1 MVQRVVLTNNGLK
14 FSALEDGKG
23 PLVLCLHGFPDNYH
37 SFDRQM
43 PALVDVGY
51 RVVAPM
57 IRGYESQ
64 SQPADGDY
72 HLNKMVEDVVAWI
85 DQLGEEKIHLVGHD
99 WGALIGY
106 LTANM
111 FPDRLLSLTTFAIP
125 PLQDLPTAVRKNPRQ
140 ILLSWY
146 TIFFQLRGLSD
157 WWVERSDWQFIEKLW
172 RDWSPDWNIPQQTL
186 DSVKQTFAQPGVK
199 KAALT
204 YYRHSFDRSSA
215 QARIIASTME
225 QKTHV
230 PTLAIGGWNDGC
242 MSARLYD
249 SAARPEDF
257 PAGLRIERLDGA
269 GHFLHQEQPARV
281 NELLLSWLNQHDVR

>member
-85 DQLGEEKIHLVGHD
+85 DQLDEEKIHLVGHD

-140 ILLSWY
+140 ILLS
-146 TIFFQLRGLSD
+146 
-157 WWVERSDWQFIEKLW
+157 
-172 RDWSPDWNIPQQTL
+172 
-186 DSVKQTFAQPGVK
+186 
-199 KAALT
+199 
-204 YYRHSFDRSSA
+204 
-215 QARIIASTME
+215 
-225 QKTHV
+225 
-230 PTLAIGGWNDGC
+230 
-242 MSARLYD
+242 
-249 SAARPEDF
+249 
-257 PAGLRIERLDGA
+257 
-269 GHFLHQEQPARV
+269 
-281 NELLLSWLNQHDVR
+281 